1 MRLSDPRLPKARTQ
15 DNLSSG
21 FGKSYRDADHEIW
34 LPADKVNDKALK
46 IPIRAAAALN
56 TSKV

>member
-1 MRLSDPRLPKARTQ
+1 MRLCDPRLPKARTR
-15 DNLSSG
+15 DDLSSG

-34 LPADKVNDKALK
+34 LPADMANEKALK
-46 IPIRAAAALN
+46 ILTRAAAALN

>member
-1 MRLSDPRLPKARTQ
+1 MRSQAAKGKDR

-34 LPADKVNDKALK
+34 LPADKVNEKALK
-46 IPIRAAAALN
+46 ILIRAAAALN